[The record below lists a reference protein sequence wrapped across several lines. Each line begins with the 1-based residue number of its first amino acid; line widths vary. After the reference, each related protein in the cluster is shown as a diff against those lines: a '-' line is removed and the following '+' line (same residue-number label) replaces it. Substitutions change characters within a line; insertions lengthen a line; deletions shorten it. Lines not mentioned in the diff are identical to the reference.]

1 MQYRTLG
8 RTGLRVSLLGLGT
21 GGASMLG
28 QGHNLPRGESTR
40 LVRRALD
47 AGVNMIDT
55 APGYGQSE
63 LLLGEAL
70 DGVPRDQYILTTKFQ
85 PFAQG
90 HELYPASDLRA
101 SLEQSLRALR
111 TEYVDV
117 LYLHGVGPDPYA
129 EACVQ
134 LVPEMMAARAAGLV
148 RSLGITERYQSDHKH
163 AMATRAIPEDIFD
176 VFMVGLNLMS
186 PAAVTSVLPLAA
198 SHSVG
203 IVVMCAVR
211 SVLIH
216 PQQVKDYVRLWQA
229 EGRLQP
235 GTLQP
240 DGALDWVLD
249 DDTQTITSAAYKFA
263 AAHPAVGSVLTG
275 TGNVDHFEDNLKA
288 ILGPP
293 LPGETFQRLI
303 DVFGPVQRNI
313 QPPRTRAR

>member
-1 MQYRTLG
+1 
-8 RTGLRVSLLGLGT
+8 
-21 GGASMLG
+21 
-28 QGHNLPRGESTR
+28 
-40 LVRRALD
+40 
-47 AGVNMIDT
+47 
-55 APGYGQSE
+55 
-63 LLLGEAL
+63 
-70 DGVPRDQYILTTKFQ
+70 
-85 PFAQG
+85 
-90 HELYPASDLRA
+90 
-101 SLEQSLRALR
+101 
-111 TEYVDV
+111 
-117 LYLHGVGPDPYA
+117 
-129 EACVQ
+129 
-134 LVPEMMAARAAGLV
+134 
-148 RSLGITERYQSDHKH
+148 
-163 AMATRAIPEDIFD
+163 